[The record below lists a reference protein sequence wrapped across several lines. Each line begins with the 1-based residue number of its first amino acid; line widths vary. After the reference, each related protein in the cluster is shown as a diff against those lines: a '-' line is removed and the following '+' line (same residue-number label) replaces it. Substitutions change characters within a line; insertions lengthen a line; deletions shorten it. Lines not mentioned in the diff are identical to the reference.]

1 MRLLLIKTS
10 SLGDIIHTYPALTD
24 ALHHIPNLTVDWLV
38 EEGFVDL
45 PALHPA
51 VNEVIPL
58 PWRRLRNRLWH
69 PDTWQELGQ
78 LKARLKA
85 NHYDLVLDAQGL
97 LKSAIWGKMVSAP
110 VAGLDGQSAREP
122 LAQWFYDH
130 RYSVAWG
137 QHAIDRLRLLFAQA
151 LNYPTPNLSQVNYAL
166 SLTHTPPASAGQAPY
181 WFFAHA
187 TTWESK
193 HWPERYWHELVAF
206 AGKHGRQVWV
216 SYHNEE
222 EEARAQR
229 LARLRL
235 NVRILPP
242 SNLTTLASVLAN
254 AELVVGV
261 DTGLTHL
268 ATALDRPV
276 IALYGATEAGLTG
289 VVGAKAQLLQS
300 DYACSPCLREQCIEL
315 TSTQTD
321 PPCYRDKLS
330 AVSVMHQITEQIGLT
345 KEHTPEQKSNI
356 IAFPNRFT
364 QK

>member
-24 ALHHIPNLTVDWLV
+24 ALLQIPELKVDWLV
-38 EEGFVDL
+38 EEGFVEL

-51 VNEVIPL
+51 VNQVIPL
-58 PWRRLRNRLWH
+58 AWRRLRSRLWH
-69 PDTWQELGQ
+69 PDTWAELSQ
-78 LKARLKA
+78 LKARLQA

-110 VAGLDGQSAREP
+110 VAGLDAQSAREP
-122 LAQWFYDH
+122 LAHWFYQH
-130 RYSVAWG
+130 RYPVAWG

-151 LNYPTPNLSQVNYAL
+151 LHYPTPDLSQVDYAL
-166 SLTHTPPASAGQAPY
+166 TLAHSPPVSAGQAPY

-193 HWPERYWHELVAF
+193 HWPEAYWHELVAF
-206 AGKHGRQVWV
+206 AGKQGRQVWV

-242 SNLTTLASVLAN
+242 SNLTTLAGVLAN

-268 ATALDRPV
+268 AAALDRPV
-276 IALYGATEAGLTG
+276 IALYGATEVGLTG
-289 VVGAKAQLLQS
+289 VVGTKAQVLQS

-315 TSTQTD
+315 TNTQTE
-321 PPCYRDKLS
+321 PPCYQGKLS
-330 AVSVMHQITEQIGLT
+330 AIAVMHQISEQLNLT
-345 KEHTPEQKSNI
+345 KEQIPEAKSKI
-356 IAFPNRFT
+356 IAFPHRHKT
-364 QK
+364 A